1 MKKHILLLS
10 LTCLLF
16 QGIGVSCFEED
27 WDDDYTNPQENKD
40 KERLPE
46 NKDKDEE
53 PSKEKE
59 EPKVIHLF
67 TDEEMKYAN
76 TAADADYM
84 SVDEKRMILLCN
96 LARLDGDRFA
106 QEYLTPYLKGETNK
120 NIQSLYEDLKNTRD
134 LSMFAPL
141 RELQQAAAYH
151 MQEMIESQKFE
162 HNSPNGDSPATRI
175 KKFVQNVRATS
186 ENIGARSS
194 SSEDLALDF
203 TIQLLVDNGVESLGH
218 RKAILGQGDI
228 IYDKI
233 GVALGKGPV
242 SGYNYVCVQDFVV
255 LAKR

>member
-84 SVDEKRMILLCN
+84 SADEKKMILLCN

-120 NIQSLYEDLKNTRD
+120 NVQSLQEDLRKTRN
-134 LSMFAPL
+134 LPMFTPL
-141 RELQQAAAYH
+141 KELHQAAAFH
-151 MQEMIESQKFE
+151 LNEMIESQKFE
-162 HNSPNGDSPATRI
+162 HSSPNGDSPATRI
-175 KKFVQNVRATS
+175 KKYVKNVRATS

-194 SSEDLALDF
+194 AKDIALDF
-203 TIQLLVDNGVESLGH
+203 TIQLLIDSGVESLGH
-218 RKAILGQGDI
+218 RKTILGLGDTR
-228 IYDKI
+228 YDKI
-233 GVALGKGPV
+233 GVAIGEGPV
-242 SGYNYVCVQDFVV
+242 NGLKYVCVQDFV
-255 LAKR
+255 LLSK